1 MWAKAS
7 QLLLLIAAALGG
19 CAMEAPEPNQYKFAP
34 ARIARQ
40 REAAILEEA
49 VALAAEL
56 RFEPAAEKFQQVLDR
71 SLPAGDR
78 QHACEAMFWLGYCR
92 EKQGRRTEAVE
103 LYQRVISDFAGSRAA
118 ALAQQRLSQLQA
130 RK

>member
-7 QLLLLIAAALGG
+7 QLLLLVAAAALGG
-19 CAMEAPEPNQYKFAP
+19 CAAKAPEFERFAL

-103 LYQRVISDFAGSRAA
+103 LYQRVISGFAGTRAA
-118 ALAQQRLSQLQA
+118 ALAQQRLSHLQI